1 MPMTAHHHA
10 TRQSGFA
17 ALLMVLVVGLATA
30 ALVLA
35 RVNHVR
41 SGQEVAAML
50 KSSTT
55 AHARAWKAADAV
67 RLALGDAATSFVAG
81 LSPGMVLTITMEDR
95 TSYRIDATVVSNQ
108 QVDGAQEITLR
119 VQAAD
124 AAQPAQT
131 RNTAAVLVTFQVRP
145 TPCNVTGT
153 CPKPPPPRPPLVIRG
168 DLNAANAI
176 IRFLGKGDNSL
187 YVDGHVNLGGQTYNL
202 SELCATGNITVGGTS
217 QIESVCTDMNLLVKD
232 SASIDTAHAIGS
244 IQMESSGRLGAAI
257 SNASVSVTAGTI
269 DHLQSTG
276 DVLVAEPARVATLRT
291 EGKLQWTSSA
301 SADSVE
307 TNGDIEAY
315 RGNSDRAA
323 LASRG
328 KVTLQGSV
336 KDLLAHGAVALVSDG
351 VGMGVKGMLRANADF
366 SYAPGTSTVVN
377 GEVGGT
383 ITPPLLEPLVP
394 PVNVVQ
400 SSKQPVVRLPAVK
413 VPVVQSVLR
422 ETFKIDVNF
431 LRSEANYV
439 FTSEDEG
446 KMVVQVKDVSG
457 IPPGKYY
464 LGVHRLESGALTGA
478 VRLCGQTTLQ
488 SVGSTLVPVCTVPA
502 QPEAA
507 QALCV
512 FDVRRQPCL
521 AYSPSDR
528 TWTFSRAIVP
538 VGAYWFDGN
547 LVLHQSSYVGSF
559 LATGNIRATE
569 FLSIWAP
576 NTVESSRACAGALVP
591 TNFCDP
597 STRTLRTPPLALGNA
612 ALVAGSYEG
621 TVFTGGD
628 IYLETSQ
635 EISGNVLAGNQVLIN
650 AGAASTAQSLVT
662 IHGRMLASGQSGQ
675 SVVSVLAGR
684 IIFVTDDFQSTF
696 DPSVSPCMSSAC
708 NVSATARASQQAV
721 DPSAPQPAG
730 SAGCTTAAGCTQG
743 RVSQV
748 RVFWAAPD

>member
-1 MPMTAHHHA
+1 MPEHHHA
-10 TRQSGFA
+10 TRQFGFA

-50 KSSTT
+50 KGSTT
-55 AHARAWKAADAV
+55 AHARAWKAADAM
-67 RLALGDAATSFVAG
+67 RIALGDAATSYVAG
-81 LSPGMVLTITMEDR
+81 LDPGMVLAITMDDR

-108 QVDGAQEITLR
+108 LVDGAQEITLR

-124 AAQPAQT
+124 AAQLAQT
-131 RNTAAVLVTFQVRP
+131 RTTAAVLVTYQVRP
-145 TPCNVTGT
+145 TPCDVTRT
-153 CPKPPPPRPPLVIRG
+153 CPKPPPPSTLVIRG
-168 DLNAANAI
+168 DLDAANAT
-176 IRFLGKGDNSL
+176 IRFLGEGDTSL

-202 SELCATGNITVGGTS
+202 SELCATGNITVGGPS
-217 QIESVCTDMNLLVKD
+217 EIASVCTDMNLLVKD
-232 SASIDTAHAIGS
+232 SASIGTAHAIGS
-244 IQMESSGRLGAAI
+244 IQMQSRGRLGSAI
-257 SNASVSVTAGTI
+257 SNASVSVTGGTVE
-269 DHLQSTG
+269 HLQSTG

-315 RGNSDRAA
+315 RGNSDHAA

-336 KDLLAHGAVALVSDG
+336 KDLLAHGSVALVPDG
-351 VGMGVKGMLRANADF
+351 LGMGVKGMLRANGDF
-366 SYAPGTSTVVN
+366 SYVPRQSTVVD
-377 GEVGGT
+377 GEVGGS
-383 ITPPLLEPLVP
+383 INPPLLEPLVP
-394 PVNVVQ
+394 PVNVLQ
-400 SSKQPVVRLPAVK
+400 SGKQPVVRLPAVT
-413 VPVVQSVLR
+413 VPLVGSVLR

-439 FTSEDEG
+439 FTSEDDG

-464 LGVHRLESGALTGA
+464 LGVHRLDSGALTGV
-478 VRLCGQTTLQ
+478 VRLCAQTTLQ
-488 SVGSTLVPVCTVPA
+488 SVGSAQVPVCTVPA
-502 QPEAA
+502 LPTAA

-512 FDVRRQPCL
+512 SGMPSQPCL
-521 AYSPSDR
+521 AYTPADR

-538 VGAYWFDGN
+538 VGAYWLDGN
-547 LVLHQSSYVGSF
+547 LVLDQSSNVASF
-559 LATGNIRATE
+559 LATGNIRVTGY
-569 FLSIWAP
+569 LSVSAP
-576 NTVESSRACAGALVP
+576 NTVVSSRACAGALLP

-597 STRTLRTPPLALGNA
+597 TSRALRTPSLALGNA

-628 IYLETSQ
+628 IHLETSQ
-635 EISGNVLAGNQVLIN
+635 EVAGNVLAGNQVLIN
-650 AGAASTAQSLVT
+650 AGAAGAAQSVVT

-675 SVVSVLAGR
+675 SVASVLAGK
-684 IIFVTDDFQSTF
+684 INFVTDDFQSTF

-708 NVSATARASQQAV
+708 NVSSTVRASQQAV
-721 DPSAPQPAG
+721 DQSAAPSAG
-730 SAGCTTAAGCTQG
+730 SAGCTLAAGCTQG